1 MLIAPVC
8 CSPYAGGAERYLNLL
23 SPRLA
28 DHGHSVHLIGSI
40 PGWSETGLA
49 STPVALGPK
58 WDGASTLRYLPR
70 LPFERRAVALVADEL
85 QPEVFHMQF
94 KREQIGL
101 TSLLARRAPVV
112 WTEHGVFQHRRSAQ
126 WLARAYRHAARH
138 VEAIIC
144 VSDVVAADVRQIVGP
159 AIRLEVIPNAI
170 DTSATVP
177 PTPSTKQAARA
188 ALGVPAHEKV
198 LAWAAQV
205 HPGKEPLLAAATGR
219 HFPGITLLAGDGPLA
234 TQLEARVDG
243 QRVRY
248 LGYQPNPSLL
258 YQAADVF
265 LFTSHGGEGYPTN
278 SLLEAAAHG
287 LPIVANAGAGADSAL
302 RGASAIIAP
311 DDPGELANAAA
322 RLATRSANEQSRTWA
337 CAHDIHPWV
346 AQHATLLRA
355 VLGA

>member
-8 CSPYAGGAERYLNLL
+8 CSPYAGGAERYLKLL

-58 WDGASTLRYLPR
+58 WDGVSTLRYLPR

-85 QPEVFHMQF
+85 QPDAFHMQF

-112 WTEHGVFQHRRSAQ
+112 WTEHGVFPHRRSAQ

-159 AIRLEVIPNAI
+159 AVRLEVIPNAI

-188 ALGVPAHEKV
+188 ALGVPADEKV

-205 HPGKEPLLAAATGR
+205 HPGKEPLLAAAAGR

-234 TQLEARVDG
+234 TRTRSPGRWAAGALSRLSAQS
-243 QRVRY
+243 
-248 LGYQPNPSLL
+248 QPSVPSGRCLPIHL
-258 YQAADVF
+258 
-265 LFTSHGGEGYPTN
+265 TRRG
-278 SLLEAAAHG
+278 G
-287 LPIVANAGAGADSAL
+287 LPDEQPARGRRPWTADRRKRGRWSRFGAPWSE
-302 RGASAIIAP
+302 R
-311 DDPGELANAAA
+311 DD
-322 RLATRSANEQSRTWA
+322 
-337 CAHDIHPWV
+337 
-346 AQHATLLRA
+346 RA
-355 VLGA
+355 